1 MMSPSISR
9 HFRLSSY
16 STCRSAC
23 ITNLHTPKMP
33 PRAPLPRSLHLPSH
47 TTASAKPTWK
57 APKPHLANLHHDT
70 PPPFQQSFQ
79 PPQTP
84 QLPPRRQPIYNP
96 GGFGLGGSYKN
107 DVKGKQKAVEHV
119 EAKEGDAEACYVVC
133 YLFSLKSVMELIS
146 SRHQLRSI
154 GSVQTRCLYYTP
166 RTLYLNTI

>member
-1 MMSPSISR
+1 
-9 HFRLSSY
+9 
-16 STCRSAC
+16 
-23 ITNLHTPKMP
+23 MP

-47 TTASAKPTWK
+47 TTASAIPTWK
-57 APKPHLANLHHDT
+57 APKPHLANLHHDV

-107 DVKGKQKAVEHV
+107 DKGKQKAVEDV

-133 YLFSLKSVMELIS
+133 HPFHCYFGRILMTSP
-146 SRHQLRSI
+146 HQLHYTGNVR
-154 GSVQTRCLYYTP
+154 THFLYYT
-166 RTLYLNTI
+166 RVTHYLNTI

>member
-1 MMSPSISR
+1 
-9 HFRLSSY
+9 
-16 STCRSAC
+16 
-23 ITNLHTPKMP
+23 MP

-57 APKPHLANLHHDT
+57 APKPHLANLHHDV

-107 DVKGKQKAVEHV
+107 DKGKQKAVEDV

-133 YLFSLKSVMELIS
+133 HLFQLYYAVILMYSH
-146 SRHQLRSI
+146 HQLHYTGNVRTLYLYF
-154 GSVQTRCLYYTP
+154 TRA
-166 RTLYLNTI
+166 TLYLNTI

>member
-1 MMSPSISR
+1 
-9 HFRLSSY
+9 
-16 STCRSAC
+16 
-23 ITNLHTPKMP
+23 MP

-57 APKPHLANLHHDT
+57 APKPHLANFHHDT
-70 PPPFQQSFQ
+70 PPTFQQSFQ

-107 DVKGKQKAVEHV
+107 DKGKQKAVEEV

-133 YLFSLKSVMELIS
+133 RFCNLFYRVILMTSL
-146 SRHQLRSI
+146 HQLHYTGNVR
-154 GSVQTRCLYYTP
+154 TR
-166 RTLYLNTI
+166 YLCFTRVIRCRNTI

>member
-1 MMSPSISR
+1 
-9 HFRLSSY
+9 
-16 STCRSAC
+16 
-23 ITNLHTPKMP
+23 MP

-57 APKPHLANLHHDT
+57 APKPHLANLHHDVL
-70 PPPFQQSFQ
+70 PPFQQSFQ

-107 DVKGKQKAVEHV
+107 DKGKQKAVEDV

-133 YLFSLKSVMELIS
+133 HLFKADRMILIIS
-146 SRHQLRSI
+146 PHQLHYTGNVR
-154 GSVQTRCLYYTP
+154 TRCLYYT
-166 RTLYLNTI
+166 RATHYLNTI